1 MISADLQ
8 GRATALAAITQSIE
22 VAFDLARVNRL
33 STAPLLCL
41 TESLFQINP
50 DSTRAIYAAGDQLA
64 LGVSRCKER
73 LDAPMRQDE
82 AFLSTG
88 LQITGLAKKLL
99 SQPATQQS
107 LRAGLEAAAL
117 YRAKASSADAAQA
130 EAEKALA
137 DLYQEHVSPLGPKI
151 ILRGEPRLLQQPE
164 IAAKIR
170 TVLLAGVRAAVLWR
184 QLGGTPWQLI
194 FKREQLKRALNTI
207 A

>member
-1 MISADLQ
+1 
-8 GRATALAAITQSIE
+8 
-22 VAFDLARVNRL
+22 
-33 STAPLLCL
+33 
-41 TESLFQINP
+41 
-50 DSTRAIYAAGDQLA
+50 
-64 LGVSRCKER
+64 
-73 LDAPMRQDE
+73 MRQDE

-88 LQITGLAKKLL
+88 LQINGLAKKLM

-117 YRAKASSADAAQA
+117 HRAKASSADAAQT
-130 EAEKALA
+130 EAETALA
-137 DLYQEHVSPLGPKI
+137 ELYQQHISPLGPKI
-151 ILRGEPRLLQQPE
+151 ILRGEPQLLQQPA